1 MRISDWSSDVC
12 SSDLVASQTMFEA
25 LGAKAE
31 LADIVPDEAAIVE
44 TVAAFTGRHGGVD
57 LLVYAVTRIGTYAL
71 PTMASEQW
79 DAVQDANL
87 RGAFLAMRAVIPLM
101 RAQGGGSIVA
111 VSTMGSIHPVLKG
124 SSEVRRVGKECV
136 RTCRT

>member
-1 MRISDWSSDVC
+1 
-12 SSDLVASQTMFEA
+12 MFEA
-25 LGAKAE
+25 LGAMVV
-31 LADIVPDEAAIVE
+31 LADIVPDEAVIVE

-87 RGAFLAMRAVIPLM
+87 RGACLALRAVLPLI

-111 VSTMGSIHPVLKG
+111 VSTMGSILPVLKANG
-124 SSEVRRVGKECV
+124 NYRASQAGTHAPSHADA
-136 RTCRT
+136 T